1 MLPTTTLKY
10 IFHRTVNLRAI
21 KHERRERDTRYDKAK
36 DLTTYRYIY
45 THTHISIDIKM
56 FSSFSTT
63 CSSTNSFCSS
73 SFSERSS
80 FARSKNKTNPRSIV
94 SSSSVQRGEESEAS
108 TSESLR
114 PRKKNEKTRNVVGM
128 TALAACA
135 ICAFCDQNPAAA
147 FDAID
152 AANIDVFAVGFPSD
166 TSLLGHHEEREAFSQ
181 IAMAGEDIPF
191 WANMA
196 KYARFSIS
204 IMVGFVYMFARP
216 VAKLMKD
223 PKTAALVVLVAIAGV
238 QFFKFT
244 LTEMLAMNDPE
255 SFL

>member
-1 MLPTTTLKY
+1 
-10 IFHRTVNLRAI
+10 
-21 KHERRERDTRYDKAK
+21 
-36 DLTTYRYIY
+36 
-45 THTHISIDIKM
+45 
-56 FSSFSTT
+56 
-63 CSSTNSFCSS
+63 
-73 SFSERSS
+73 
-80 FARSKNKTNPRSIV
+80 
-94 SSSSVQRGEESEAS
+94 
-108 TSESLR
+108 
-114 PRKKNEKTRNVVGM
+114 M

-135 ICAFCDQNPAAA
+135 ICAFCDRNPAAA

-152 AANIDVFAVGFPSD
+152 AANMDVFAVGFPSD

>member
-1 MLPTTTLKY
+1 
-10 IFHRTVNLRAI
+10 
-21 KHERRERDTRYDKAK
+21 
-36 DLTTYRYIY
+36 
-45 THTHISIDIKM
+45 
-56 FSSFSTT
+56 
-63 CSSTNSFCSS
+63 
-73 SFSERSS
+73 
-80 FARSKNKTNPRSIV
+80 
-94 SSSSVQRGEESEAS
+94 
-108 TSESLR
+108 
-114 PRKKNEKTRNVVGM
+114 M

-152 AANIDVFAVGFPSD
+152 AANMDVFAVGFPSD

-216 VAKLMKD
+216 VA
-223 PKTAALVVLVAIAGV
+223 LVVLVAIAGV

>member
-1 MLPTTTLKY
+1 M
-10 IFHRTVNLRAI
+10 
-21 KHERRERDTRYDKAK
+21 
-36 DLTTYRYIY
+36 
-45 THTHISIDIKM
+45 
-56 FSSFSTT
+56 
-63 CSSTNSFCSS
+63 
-73 SFSERSS
+73 
-80 FARSKNKTNPRSIV
+80 
-94 SSSSVQRGEESEAS
+94 
-108 TSESLR
+108 
-114 PRKKNEKTRNVVGM
+114 
-128 TALAACA
+128 
-135 ICAFCDQNPAAA
+135 
-147 FDAID
+147 
-152 AANIDVFAVGFPSD
+152 DVFGVGFPSD

-191 WANMA
+191 WANMV